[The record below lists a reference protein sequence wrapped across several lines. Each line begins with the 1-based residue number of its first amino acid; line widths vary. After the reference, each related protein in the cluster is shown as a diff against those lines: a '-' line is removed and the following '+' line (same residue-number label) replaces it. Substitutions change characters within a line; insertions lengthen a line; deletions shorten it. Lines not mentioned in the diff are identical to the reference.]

1 MATSE
6 SEPLSATHRYPTKKP
21 WRLSLPVDERPSA
34 VMRVAEPEARPGP
47 SAVKRRSGTGRSR
60 RVNWEFVASAVLV
73 GTAWEL
79 IARSA
84 DLFFLPR
91 LSEIILALG
100 ELIADGTIPEQLV
113 VSMSA
118 LAGGIVAAVVVG
130 VLVGTAM
137 GISEGVRFVLDPYVN
152 ALMSAPMTPF
162 VPLFIIVFGLSY
174 TTRVVTVFV
183 FAVLPIL
190 VNTATGI
197 ARPRQELLEMAQAFG
212 ATRGQMFWQVRL
224 PMAYPLIS
232 AGLRMGTARGVD
244 GLVIGE
250 VLIAVVGLGG
260 LVAKFGSAFTSTQLW
275 AVVFF
280 IVIVALVLAKAA
292 EYIGSGLVR

>member
-1 MATSE
+1 MMD
-6 SEPLSATHRYPTKKP
+6 
-21 WRLSLPVDERPSA
+21 V
-34 VMRVAEPEARPGP
+34 
-47 SAVKRRSGTGRSR
+47 SGTEAQHGVGGARGRAGPR
-60 RVNWEFVASAVLV
+60 KTRPVNWEFIASVVLF
-73 GTAWEL
+73 GTLWEL
-79 IARSA
+79 VARSA
-84 DLFFLPR
+84 DLFFLPP
-91 LSEIILALG
+91 LSEIMRTLW

-113 VSMSA
+113 VSLGA
-118 LAGGIVAAVVVG
+118 LAGGIAAAAVLG
-130 VLVGTAM
+130 ILLGTGM
-137 GISEGVRFVLDPYVN
+137 GISPGIRFVLDPYVN

-190 VNTATGI
+190 VNTAAGM
-197 ARPRQELLEMAQAFG
+197 AKPRQELLEMGSSFG
-212 ATRGQMFWQVRL
+212 ATPWQLFWRVRL

-232 AGLRMGTARGVD
+232 AGLRLGTARGVD

-260 LVAKFGSAFTSTQLW
+260 LVARFGSAFTSAQLW

-280 IVIVALVLAKAA
+280 IVALALVLAKGA
-292 EYIGSGLVR
+292 EYLGGGLVR